1 MAPRFCLTGWHP
13 KAGALIAPRQYSL
26 PKIARWV
33 CACRAIILL
42 LPKYI
47 NNNNQPTN
55 TVLNK

>member
-33 CACRAIILL
+33 CACRATYFSSYKIDYFL
-42 LPKYI
+42 
-47 NNNNQPTN
+47 
-55 TVLNK
+55 